1 MNRTVFA
8 AAAFAALVAA
18 PAIAHA
24 NAIEDC
30 DRLAAH
36 PSDPDKVGKGVLQ
49 KDVDKPA
56 AIKVCGEAVKM
67 EPNNPRLNY
76 QFGRVNFYNGDAKTA
91 IPYLRKAAD
100 LGHEQAQFVLG
111 LIERNGSGVDPAD
124 PCKTQKL
131 WSKAADAGLY
141 SALVSYPR
149 DVMKG
154 LYADCK
160 VKFDKAQIKTYLD
173 KANAIAGNQG
183 GYYERLL
190 MEDLQDQYS
199 VWAKAN

>member
-1 MNRTVFA
+1 MKSILLATSMLAAFVFA
-8 AAAFAALVAA
+8 PISAQ
-18 PAIAHA
+18 A
-24 NAIEDC
+24 NAIEEC

-49 KDVDKPA
+49 RDVDKPA
-56 AIKVCGEAVKM
+56 AIKACGEAVKL
-67 EPNNPRLNY
+67 EPNSPRLNY

-91 IPYLRKAAD
+91 LPYLRKAAD
-100 LGHEQAQFVLG
+100 LNHEQAQFVLG

-160 VKFDKAQIKTYLD
+160 VTFDKAQIKTYLG
-173 KANAIAGNQG
+173 KANDIASNQG

-190 MEDLQDQYS
+190 MEDLRDQYD